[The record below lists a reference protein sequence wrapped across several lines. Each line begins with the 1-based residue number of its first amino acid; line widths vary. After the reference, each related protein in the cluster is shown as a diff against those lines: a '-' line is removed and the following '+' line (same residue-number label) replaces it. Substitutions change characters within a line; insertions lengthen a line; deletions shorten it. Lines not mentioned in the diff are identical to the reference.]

1 MKNILIIFSVLLFS
15 CKGTSQENLESN
27 TIEKKE
33 SKNIF
38 NRVETISSLQDNS
51 LFTFQ
56 DNSSLFIEQFD
67 SNQYIKLSNKMI
79 FLSKSFLESAETFC
93 YLYSYKDEKV
103 LILEGN
109 DYYAG
114 VFYVYYFE
122 KNNLYEIGT
131 FGLRYPNIEDDR
143 KSEEVNF
150 KVENESNK
158 VLIQIFKNNK
168 FLKNEVFII
177 SDKEKLKKFENEN
190 DFINYLMQKN
200 LSTPENL
207 INYLVFTR
215 DKNDSLQINTEI
227 LDFIS
232 KTTTR
237 ENSNYLFAL
246 EDYGYKY
253 RNSEIW
259 SIDEFAKI
267 KAYIF
272 NTTYPLRKKYWS
284 DKFNEWYGGNPN
296 NFLGAESIW
305 RDNDYYGLPN
315 LDGYVYDFRHWG
327 EPL

>member
-1 MKNILIIFSVLLFS
+1 MIYILIIFSVLFFS
-15 CKGTSQENLESN
+15 CKSTSQENLESN

-79 FLSKSFLESAETFC
+79 FLSKSFLESAEIFC

-103 LILEGN
+103 IILEGN

-114 VFYVYYFE
+114 VFYVYYFD
-122 KNNLYEIGT
+122 KKKLYEIGT
-131 FGLRYPNIEDDR
+131 FSLRYPNIEDDR

-150 KVENESNK
+150 KVENEYNK
-158 VLIQIFKNNK
+158 VFIQIFKNNK

-215 DKNDSLQINTEI
+215 DKNDSLQINSEI
-227 LDFIS
+227 LDYIS

-237 ENSNYLFAL
+237 ENSNYLIAL

-272 NTTYPLRKKYWS
+272 NTTYPLRKKYWE
-284 DKFNEWYGGNPN
+284 DKFDEWYGGNPD
-296 NFLGAESIW
+296 NFLGVGSIW
-305 RDNDYYGLPN
+305 IDNDCNLPQKKLRIKVEYFLN
-315 LDGYVYDFRHWG
+315 
-327 EPL
+327 